1 MQEKAVIKIL
11 KEKLY
16 FSDESVNKL
25 RNFSQMLII
34 ANQKH
39 NLISKSTE
47 TDIWN
52 RHILDSAQ
60 LVKFINF
67 NKGSLADFGTGAG
80 FPGLVIAI
88 FNKNIDFHVK
98 LFEKSPV
105 KRKFLEDVIR
115 KCDIRAEVLS
125 NIYENKVEADII
137 VCRAFKN
144 LEETIQV
151 SREIVKKPYKLILLK
166 GENAQIELNKASKKE
181 NYDYKLEN
189 SITNNKSKIIIINYN

>member
-1 MQEKAVIKIL
+1 MQEKAVIKTL
-11 KEKLY
+11 KEELN
-16 FSDESVNKL
+16 FSDESVIKL

-47 TDIWN
+47 MDIWN

-60 LVKFINF
+60 LVKYINF

-80 FPGLVIAI
+80 FPGLVLAI
-88 FNKNIDFHVK
+88 FNKNSDFHVK

-115 KCDIRAEVLS
+115 KCNIRAEVLS

-137 VCRAFKN
+137 VCRAFKK
-144 LEETIQV
+144 LDETIQV
-151 SREIVKKPYKLILLK
+151 SREIVKKPFKLILFK

-189 SITNNKSKIIIINYN
+189 SITNNKSKIFIINYN